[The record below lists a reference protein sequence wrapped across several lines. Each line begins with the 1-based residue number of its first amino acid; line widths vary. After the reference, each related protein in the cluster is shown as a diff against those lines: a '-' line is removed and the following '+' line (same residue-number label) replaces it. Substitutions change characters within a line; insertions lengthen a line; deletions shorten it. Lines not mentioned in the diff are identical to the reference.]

1 MSKQHLKRLNAPKS
15 WPISRKGTKWVT
27 RQNPGTHGL
36 DESVS
41 INIMLKDMLKYA
53 RTTRDARRILNNREV
68 LIDNIPRKDVK
79 FPVGIFDVIKIPKT
93 KECFL
98 MLLNKKGIL
107 CLNKIDEKK
116 SELKHLKI
124 IEKTILKKGKMQV
137 NFYNGNNM
145 LVDKNEYKV
154 GDTLVLSLKDKN
166 IVKHLKMEEGATVYL
181 TKGKHVGSI
190 GVLKKV
196 LKSDKSSGN
205 NLAEI
210 KIDDKNVKTL
220 KEYVFV
226 IDKSLI

>member
-1 MSKQHLKRLNAPKS
+1 M
-15 WPISRKGTKWVT
+15 
-27 RQNPGTHGL
+27 
-36 DESVS
+36 
-41 INIMLKDMLKYA
+41 
-53 RTTRDARRILNNREV
+53 
-68 LIDNIPRKDVK
+68 
-79 FPVGIFDVIKIPKT
+79 
-93 KECFL
+93 
-98 MLLNKKGIL
+98 
-107 CLNKIDEKK
+107 
-116 SELKHLKI
+116 
-124 IEKTILKKGKMQV
+124 
-137 NFYNGNNM
+137 
-145 LVDKNEYKV
+145 
-154 GDTLVLSLKDKN
+154 LSLKDKN

>member
-1 MSKQHLKRLNAPKS
+1 M
-15 WPISRKGTKWVT
+15 
-27 RQNPGTHGL
+27 
-36 DESVS
+36 
-41 INIMLKDMLKYA
+41 
-53 RTTRDARRILNNREV
+53 
-68 LIDNIPRKDVK
+68 
-79 FPVGIFDVIKIPKT
+79 
-93 KECFL
+93 
-98 MLLNKKGIL
+98 
-107 CLNKIDEKK
+107 
-116 SELKHLKI
+116 
-124 IEKTILKKGKMQV
+124 
-137 NFYNGNNM
+137 
-145 LVDKNEYKV
+145 
-154 GDTLVLSLKDKN
+154 VLSLKDKN